1 MNNEQ
6 LALLYVRVSTQMQVN
21 DGMSLDM
28 QERNLIKAAEDYGYT
43 KYEIL
48 REEGRSG
55 KSISGRPK
63 LVAAMKRL
71 ETGEAN
77 ALFVTRIDRLARS
90 TRDFLSIIDHSQKF
104 SWRLVLLDFNLDT
117 ESASS
122 RFVVTIMSALAE
134 MERNI
139 IAARQKDVHQDRR
152 NNGKRWGIDL
162 GPLPQVDEA
171 IVNRIK
177 DERESG
183 LSYKSIADNLNK
195 DNVPTVLKGKKWYAS
210 TIRHV
215 HMRGNTVK

>member
-215 HMRGNTVK
+215 HLRGNTVK